1 MHPQSFF
8 KKVDETLA
16 HLRIRLKENTGP
28 PNGADQL
35 QQCLPGQ
42 SVMVGRP
49 EGIEETVGDVFA
61 FFFIHRNEGLQVQLG
76 GFHMIHP
83 F

>member
-28 PNGADQL
+28 PNGADHL

-42 SVMVGRP
+42 SVM
-49 EGIEETVGDVFA
+49 
-61 FFFIHRNEGLQVQLG
+61 
-76 GFHMIHP
+76 
-83 F
+83 